1 MANKAKFAFGSLSRL
16 QSVLD
21 SGQVDAFDIL
31 CLVDDGVA
39 RIGWVDKEGTPQI
52 IGVPEDDVLNVSQL
66 PEQGKKGV
74 IYIVDSAVYIWNGSE
89 FVLISENTDLIA
101 VQEQLSALE
110 ETVSA
115 FDEEKLKEEIK
126 IYTEELVENKIL
138 ETVTIPVIEF

>member
-1 MANKAKFAFGSLSRL
+1 MTNKAKFAFGSLSRL

-52 IGVPEDDVLNVSQL
+52 IGVPEDDVINVNEL
-66 PEQGKKGV
+66 PETGKKGI
-74 IYIVDSAVYIWNGSE
+74 IYIVESAAYIWSGSE
-89 FVLISENTDLIA
+89 FILISENTDLTS

-110 ETVSA
+110 QAVSA

-126 IYTEELVENKIL
+126 TYTEELVENKIL
-138 ETVTIPVIEF
+138 EAVQIPVVEF

>member
-1 MANKAKFAFGSLSRL
+1 MSNKAKIAFGSLSRL

-39 RIGWVDKEGTPQI
+39 RIGWIDKQGTPQI
-52 IGVPEDDVLNVSQL
+52 IDVPEDEVVNVNEL
-66 PEQGKKGV
+66 PATGKKGV
-74 IYIVDSAVYIWNGSE
+74 VYIVENTVYIWNGSE
-89 FVLISENTDLIA
+89 FILISENTDLTSI
-101 VQEQLSALE
+101 QEQLSALE